1 MSRRMDFMQP
11 CQRAARAGVDI
22 AKLDFVFKALYAF
35 PVCPPRE
42 DSGVAMSAIKG
53 QSVLS
58 PVQR

>member
-1 MSRRMDFMQP
+1 MQP